1 MQFKMHTIL
10 STSSPLITPLSLSA
24 SPDLTEQL
32 QSYAHEVSTRGAEEV
47 KLSQQN
53 AYMVMDWKM
62 LEQSP
67 IFKHALDR
75 SPASDNKKDGYEN
88 EETAKEAQK
97 DVATMAGA

>member
-1 MQFKMHTIL
+1 MPPH
-10 STSSPLITPLSLSA
+10 
-24 SPDLTEQL
+24 LTEQL